1 MPLTTTAQL
10 RTVLT
15 KYLDALMARDSHRAR
30 AVVDQVLDAGAD
42 PGDVALG
49 VLGPALHELGRRWES
64 GELSVAHEHY
74 ATGITEGVMALVAA
88 RMRRPPAGGRLAVV
102 ACPSGERHALSARIV
117 GDFLEA
123 AGWEV
128 LVVGADTPAR
138 DLLEL
143 IADEQPDVVC
153 LSTTLSQH
161 MERTFELLGA
171 LGTVDPRPMLVVGG
185 QAWDGG
191 AAMAKALGADH
202 VINDPRELVAVL
214 ADELP
219 PLPDEEV

>member
-1 MPLTTTAQL
+1 VPVAPTETAQL
-10 RTVLT
+10 RSVLT

-42 PGDVALG
+42 PGAVALE
-49 VLGPALHELGRRWES
+49 VLGPALHELGRRWEL

-74 ATGITEGVMALVAA
+74 ATGITEGVMAVVAA

-102 ACPSGERHALSARIV
+102 ACPSGERHAVPSRIV

-153 LSTTLSQH
+153 LSTTMPQH
-161 MERTFELLGA
+161 METTYEFLGA
-171 LGTVDPRPMLVVGG
+171 LGTLDPPPLLAVGG
-185 QAWDGG
+185 QAWDGNG
-191 AAMAKALGADH
+191 AMAEALGADL
-202 VINDPRELVAVL
+202 VIDDPRELVAVL
-214 ADELP
+214 ADKLP
-219 PLPDEEV
+219 PLPED

>member
-1 MPLTTTAQL
+1 MALTKTPQL
-10 RTVLT
+10 RSVLT
-15 KYLDALMARDSHRAR
+15 RYLDALMARDSHRAR
-30 AVVDQVLDAGAD
+30 SVVDHALDAGAD
-42 PGDVALG
+42 PGEVALQ
-49 VLGPALHELGRRWES
+49 VLAPALHELGRRWES

-74 ATGITEGVMALVAA
+74 ATGITEGVMAMVAA

-102 ACPSGERHALSARIV
+102 ACPSGERHAFSARIV

-153 LSTTLSQH
+153 LSTTLPQH
-161 MERTFELLGA
+161 METTFEFLGA
-171 LGTVDPRPMLVVGG
+171 LGTVDPRPLLAVGG
-185 QAWDGG
+185 QAWDGN
-191 AAMAKALGADH
+191 ASMAEALGADL
-202 VINDPRELVAVL
+202 VIDDPRELVAVL
-214 ADELP
+214 ADKLP
-219 PLPDEEV
+219 PLPDE